1 MLPLNRIYTPEE
13 LRAMCRLTPVE
24 PGTVSPHRKGASVGR
39 DRGALLGVLQ
49 RLVSRGGFRRPA
61 PGTA

>member
-13 LRAMCRLTPVE
+13 LRAMCPLTPVE
-24 PGTVSPHRKGASVGR
+24 SGTVAPHRERASAGR

-49 RLVSRGGFRRPA
+49 RLVNRGGFRRPA